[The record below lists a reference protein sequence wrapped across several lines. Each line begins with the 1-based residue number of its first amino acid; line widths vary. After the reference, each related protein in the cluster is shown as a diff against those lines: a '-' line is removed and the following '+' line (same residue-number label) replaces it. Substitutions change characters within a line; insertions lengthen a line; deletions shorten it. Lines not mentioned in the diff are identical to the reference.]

1 MRYPIGLVIIF
12 LLSCQQHETVKAEDE
27 VIEAL
32 SQAENQIKPS
42 FDSGSDNTK
51 DFTFSTTQSFN
62 PLTDKGN
69 NTTYNQN
76 AQDIQ
81 NLQPRTQVIAY
92 NPASD
97 TVLYGTAGS
106 IIAIAGHSLETKS
119 GAEATGPV
127 TIQLTEYVKPSQFA
141 AENLITRTTD
151 GIILETVGMLNIIAL
166 QQNDTLQLKDKHPI
180 SVAFPLK
187 NTRKDFKVWDAV
199 RNQQGMA
206 EWKIQDQHDT
216 LNALKNRKIN
226 VNMVLHAGDT
236 KNQPARLKTC
246 TGAGWQ
252 NYFNRRFV
260 FPENLGE
267 ELNDNKNFLAYA
279 FKVNKSGRVVNV
291 FVEDN
296 LYSKEVYNLSK
307 KYEIYVENFL
317 KKYPKLN
324 LCNMPDAHKRTFRF
338 KVMPGAAQNPL
349 ELIYVS
355 PEEGGYTTEELAEMY
370 SETGESV
377 YLDAWMNRTG
387 SQSQAVPQTQ
397 EKLSTA
403 LMNKALGVIGNTG
416 RVVLKVASLGLING
430 DACANL
436 RVKSKFKTAAFFKVL
451 IQGSGTAVY
460 MVFKNVRS
468 FLKGSA
474 ENGGLITFGD
484 RLPPGQEVYLVAL
497 SEIDGQKYMSKV
509 DYVTDSQTIAIEPNT
524 PFNLQTFQQWIDNEP
539 AAKKDKNP
547 KAN

>member
-12 LLSCQQHETVKAEDE
+12 LLSCQQHETVNAQEE

-32 SQAENQIKPS
+32 SRAENQKKISLDP
-42 FDSGSDNTK
+42 GTHNTK
-51 DFTFSTTQSFN
+51 DFTFSTAQSYS
-62 PLTDKGN
+62 PLADKGN
-69 NTTYNQN
+69 NAVYNPDT
-76 AQDIQ
+76 QDIQ
-81 NLQPRTQVIAY
+81 YLQPRTQVIAY

-97 TVLYGTAGS
+97 TVLYGAAGS

-119 GAEATGPV
+119 GVEASGTV
-127 TIQLTEYVKPSQFA
+127 TVQLTEYVKPSQFA

-206 EWKIQDQHDT
+206 EWEIQDQNDT

-226 VNMVLHAGDT
+226 VQMVLHAGDT
-236 KNQPARLKTC
+236 KNQPARLRTC
-246 TGAGWQ
+246 SGAGWQ

-260 FPENLGE
+260 FPENIGE

-307 KYEIYVENFL
+307 KYENYVENFL

-324 LCNMPDAHKRTFRF
+324 VCKMPDAHKRTFRF
-338 KVMPGAAQNPL
+338 KVMSGAAQNPM
-349 ELIYVS
+349 ELVYIS
-355 PEEGGYTTEELAEMY
+355 PEEGGYTAEELAEMY
-370 SETGESV
+370 SETGEAV

-436 RVKSKFKTAAFFKVL
+436 RVKSQFKTAAFFKVL
-451 IQGSGTAVY
+451 IQGSGSAVY
-460 MVFKNVRS
+460 LVFKNVRS

-497 SEIDGQKYMSKV
+497 SEIHGQKYMSKV
-509 DYVTDSQTIAIEPNT
+509 EYVTDSQTIAIEPNT